1 MAIVTG
7 WRRYVTVQPPAMM
20 ILCAI
25 SMIGAILTE
34 LLMYRTCTIVL
45 NINKTECMLLKNNGS
60 SSEALRI
67 NKLVQS
73 EIYKYN
79 ICRSVIENLFPTII
93 SFFVGPWS
101 DTYGRKP
108 LIITSL
114 FGYTLWFTTLSL
126 MSKWQ
131 INPWY
136 FLIAYIPIAC
146 FGGLCFVLIASFSY
160 ITDITSEDDRT
171 WHLACFD
178 IYLFFGVLVGIYT
191 GPLMCKYFGYAFV
204 FGIAAVFSLLANLF
218 IIFLVPETI
227 QRSSSMSLC
236 SLFDKKHVVNLLN
249 VCKSRSG
256 FDRCLVWCC
265 SIYLLLLITTME
277 GDVTIIYL
285 FTNARL
291 GWNASQYSYYMVTN
305 IILSGIGS
313 VIGIKIFCSLLGFS
327 ELNVVIFA
335 TFSSLFGALIK
346 SFTWLPWHM
355 YLSITVSMFG
365 GSLCGSLIRSV
376 VSKLVPSTDTGK
388 IFSLITSIQMIT
400 PIFACILYLTIYT
413 DYLPPIY
420 PSPVWLIS
428 CAFFILMILLSIF
441 IKIRISSACGQ
452 QYIEISQES
461 E

>member
-25 SMIGAILTE
+25 SMIGAIITE
-34 LLMYRTCTIVL
+34 LVLYRTCTIVL
-45 NINKTECMLLKNNGS
+45 NINKTECLLLKNNGS

-67 NKLVQS
+67 NKLVQP
-73 EIYKYN
+73 EIYIFN
-79 ICRSVIENLFPTII
+79 ICKSVIESLLPTIL

-108 LIITSL
+108 LFITSL
-114 FGYTLWFTTLSL
+114 FGYTLGFAILSL

-146 FGGLCFVLIASFSY
+146 FGGLCFVLLASLSY
-160 ITDITSEDDRT
+160 ITDITSEEDRT
-171 WHLACFD
+171 WHITCFD
-178 IYLFFGVLVGIYT
+178 IYLLFGLVAGIYT

-218 IIFLVPETI
+218 ILFLVPETI
-227 QRSSSMSLC
+227 QRSSSMNLS
-236 SLFDKKHVVNLLN
+236 SLFDKKHVVNLFN
-249 VCKSRSG
+249 ACKSRIG

-265 SIYLLLLITTME
+265 SIYLLLLITTVE
-277 GDVTIIYL
+277 GDMTIIYL

-291 GWNASQYSYYMVTN
+291 GWNAIQYSYYMVTN
-305 IILSGIGS
+305 IILGGIGS
-313 VIGIKIFCSLLGFS
+313 LIGYKILCSLLGFS
-327 ELNVVIFA
+327 EVSVVIFA
-335 TFSSLFGALIK
+335 TFSSLCGAFIK

-355 YLSITVSMFG
+355 YLAIAVSMFG
-365 GSLCGSLIRSV
+365 GLCGSLIRSV
-376 VSKLVPSTDTGK
+376 VSKSVPSTDIGK

-400 PIFACILYLTIYT
+400 PIFACTLYSTIYT
-413 DYLPPIY
+413 EFLPPIY

-428 CAFFILMILLSIF
+428 CTFFTLMIVLSIV
-441 IKIRISSACGQ
+441 IKIRISSTCGQ